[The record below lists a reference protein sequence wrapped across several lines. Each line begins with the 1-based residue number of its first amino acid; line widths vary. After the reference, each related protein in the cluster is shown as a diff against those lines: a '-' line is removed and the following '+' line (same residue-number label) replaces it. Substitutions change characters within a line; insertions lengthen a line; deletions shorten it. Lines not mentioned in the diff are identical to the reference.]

1 MSAAAA
7 DDELGGNSA
16 INDVQQPTM
25 KSEEQSPLM
34 SNNTPSDSHDIMYN
48 NTNNDTNCN
57 DINTTN
63 TINEQQEEH
72 RPSWRSSESSIQKER
87 PAPLNSTTNSNN
99 TTSNTTSNNSNNSPQ
114 PTIIGAHQIN
124 ERAPNINRRFF
135 RLAGPGRRERAREE
149 RAAARELAE
158 QQQQQQQQGNN
169 IIDVSNRIDNSNR
182 NSSELNESDNSL
194 LRRPIERTIQ
204 SNGSSNTGSNRPNLS
219 TSGGVS
225 SRNFLS
231 RLGINTTNNEFRNS
245 NNSDTVNLRS
255 SNFTDDGHHPHTNN
269 TNHNNNNDN
278 LISAT
283 LVEDTNV
290 ILAQVVTDDDT
301 NVLKPPESEVERIVQ
316 RLELRQHNKVS
327 VPMEVKYKFLK
338 LCNDAACKRRLS
350 MNDEGGIDKGDIEE
364 GNGDERSVNSW
375 HSSRSSDNSSDS
387 SLPTSMESKHGF
399 NPNDITSES
408 TSPYIHRSDLL
419 QIRNTIR
426 LTVESRSK
434 YQRLQ
439 DSIKD
444 KLGFRSHSKVLL
456 HVLNRAVDM
465 IDESLRVK
473 ESRRGS
479 NLEASCVR
487 YVPFVREIIM
497 CLFVFYTTMTGGVH
511 MI

>member
-1 MSAAAA
+1 M
-7 DDELGGNSA
+7 
-16 INDVQQPTM
+16 
-25 KSEEQSPLM
+25 
-34 SNNTPSDSHDIMYN
+34 
-48 NTNNDTNCN
+48 NNDTNCN
-57 DINTTN
+57 GINTTN
-63 TINEQQEEH
+63 TINEQEH

-87 PAPLNSTTNSNN
+87 PAPLNSTTNNTISNN
-99 TTSNTTSNNSNNSPQ
+99 NNNNNTQ
-114 PTIIGAHQIN
+114 PTTIIGAHQIN

-149 RAAARELAE
+149 RAAAREAAE
-158 QQQQQQQQGNN
+158 QQQGN
-169 IIDVSNRIDNSNR
+169 IDVSNR

-204 SNGSSNTGSNRPNLS
+204 SNGSSNTGGGGSNNRPNL
-219 TSGGVS
+219 TTGGVS

-231 RLGINTTNNEFRNS
+231 RLGINTTTNNNNTNSSELRGS

-255 SNFTDDGHHPHTNN
+255 SNFTDDGHQHSNTTNGE
-269 TNHNNNNDN
+269 TN

-290 ILAQVVTDDDT
+290 ILAQVVTEDDT

-327 VPMEVKYKFLK
+327 VPMEVKNKFLK

-350 MNDEGGIDKGDIEE
+350 MNDGEDGGMKGDIEE
-364 GNGDERSVNSW
+364 GNGDGERSANSW
-375 HSSRSSDNSSDS
+375 HSSRSSDSSDS
-387 SLPTSMESKHGF
+387 SLPTSMESKHGILQEEED
-399 NPNDITSES
+399 NHLNTPSES

-487 YVPFVREIIM
+487 YVPICAGEQCAYLCFILLCTVVCI
-497 CLFVFYTTMTGGVH
+497 
-511 MI
+511 

>member
-1 MSAAAA
+1 MSAAAD
-7 DDELGGNSA
+7 DDEPGGNTA
-16 INDVQQPTM
+16 INDVQQPTQI
-25 KSEEQSPLM
+25 EEQSPLM
-34 SNNTPSDSHDIMYN
+34 SNNTPADSRHDNMYN
-48 NTNNDTNCN
+48 NTNNGTNCN
-57 DINTTN
+57 GINTTN
-63 TINEQQEEH
+63 TINEQQEH

-87 PAPLNSTTNSNN
+87 PTPLNSSANN
-99 TTSNTTSNNSNNSPQ
+99 TTSNTTNNNNNNTQ
-114 PTIIGAHQIN
+114 PTIIGAHHIN

-158 QQQQQQQQGNN
+158 QQQQQQGNSN
-169 IIDVSNRIDNSNR
+169 SIDVSNRIDNSNR
-182 NSSELNESDNSL
+182 NSNELNESDNSL
-194 LRRPIERTIQ
+194 LRRTIERTIQ
-204 SNGSSNTGSNRPNLS
+204 SNGSSNTGGGGGRPNLAS
-219 TSGGVS
+219 SGGGVS

-231 RLGINTTNNEFRNS
+231 RLGINTTNNNNEFRNS

-255 SNFTDDGHHPHTNN
+255 SNFTDDGHHPHSNTTNN
-269 TNHNNNNDN
+269 HSHSHNDN

-301 NVLKPPESEVERIVQ
+301 NILKPPESEVERIVQ

-350 MNDEGGIDKGDIEE
+350 INQEEEGQGKRGDIEE
-364 GNGDERSVNSW
+364 GNGDGDERSVNSW
-375 HSSRSSDNSSDS
+375 HSSRSSDSSSDDS
-387 SLPTSMESKHGF
+387 SLPTSMESKHWF
-399 NPNDITSES
+399 NPDNNTPHADTET

-426 LTVESRSK
+426 LSVESRSK
-434 YQRLQ
+434 YQRIQ

-487 YVPFVREIIM
+487 YEFLWEFI
-497 CLFVFYTTMTGGVH
+497 LL
-511 MI
+511 